1 MISTTRRIR
10 EVFPLDSKRILEAM
24 VLRPADGL
32 GSCWLTKL
40 GSTER
45 QDTWLPCEGRSVVMP
60 ARGKVRTADEA
71 VPAIEGAP
79 ISEAIFRIARVHRLV
94 AGTLLRDTGLYPGQ
108 ELLMMA
114 LWERGEQR
122 QADLIRTLGLDPS
135 TVTKMLQRLE
145 QSGFVTRKSSTVD
158 RRTIMVSATRAGQ
171 ALRTHVEQLWRTLE
185 EVTTAGLSGDDRDAV
200 MRLLERIESNL
211 TSEPEH
217 TDATG

>member
-1 MISTTRRIR
+1 
-10 EVFPLDSKRILEAM
+10 
-24 VLRPADGL
+24 
-32 GSCWLTKL
+32 
-40 GSTER
+40 
-45 QDTWLPCEGRSVVMP
+45 MP
-60 ARGKVRTADEA
+60 ARGKVRTADEV

-79 ISEAIFRIARVHRLV
+79 ISEAIFRVARVHRLV

-145 QSGFVTRKSSTVD
+145 QSGFVTRKPSTVD

-171 ALRTHVEQLWRTLE
+171 ALRTRVEQLWRTLE
-185 EVTTAGLSGDDRDAV
+185 SVTTAGLTGEDRDAV

-211 TSEPEH
+211 TSEPGH
-217 TDATG
+217 TGATGQTSD

>member
-1 MISTTRRIR
+1 
-10 EVFPLDSKRILEAM
+10 
-24 VLRPADGL
+24 
-32 GSCWLTKL
+32 
-40 GSTER
+40 
-45 QDTWLPCEGRSVVMP
+45 MP

-79 ISEAIFRIARVHRLV
+79 ISEAIFRVARVHRLV

-145 QSGFVTRKSSTVD
+145 QSGFVTRKPSTVD

-171 ALRTHVEQLWRTLE
+171 ALRNQVEELWRRLE
-185 EVTTAGLSGDDRDAV
+185 GVTTAGLTEGDRDAA
-200 MRLLERIESNL
+200 MRLLERMESNL
-211 TSEPEH
+211 TGEPGP
-217 TDATG
+217 TGAAG